1 MANTTKR
8 MLSLSLKKL
17 LEKNTLDNITIQ
29 DITDDAE
36 VSRKTFYY
44 HFQDIYALLE
54 WTLSEDC
61 RYLLE
66 SKVKRGDWQESIVAL
81 FEYMQ
86 ENRLIILNA
95 FHSLERD
102 TLEHEVFSILSPL
115 LFELLNAQP
124 NFELLNDEDQRFIV
138 SVYGLGVTGLLL
150 RWIST
155 DMLAPSEP
163 LIRQLYR
170 LASGSL
176 DGIIQRF
183 LATEDS
189 PVDFPLDSS
198 VKKP

>member
-54 WTLSEDC
+54 WTLSEDW
-61 RYLLE
+61 RHLLE
-66 SKVKRGDWQESIVAL
+66 SKVKRGDWQKSIVAL

-102 TLEHEVFSILSPL
+102 TLEHEVFSMLSPL

-189 PVDFPLDSS
+189 PFDFQLDNS
-198 VKKP
+198 VKKS

>member
-44 HFQDIYALLE
+44 HFQDIYDLLE
-54 WTLSEDC
+54 WTLAEDS
-61 RYLLE
+61 RHLLE
-66 SKVKRGDWQESIVAL
+66 NKIKLGDWQESIVAL

-102 TLEHEVFSILSPL
+102 TLEHEVFSMLSPL

-189 PVDFPLDSS
+189 PFDFQLDNS
-198 VKKP
+198 VKKS

>member
-61 RYLLE
+61 RPLLE

-115 LFELLNAQP
+115 LFDLLNAQP

-189 PVDFPLDSS
+189 PIDFPPDIC

>member
-1 MANTTKR
+1 MSNTTKR

-17 LEKNTLDNITIQ
+17 LAKTTLDNITIQ

-61 RYLLE
+61 RCLLE
-66 SKVKRGDWQESIVAL
+66 SKVKRGDWQESIVTL

-115 LFELLNAQP
+115 LFDLLNAQP

-189 PVDFPLDSS
+189 PIDFPPDTS

>member
-1 MANTTKR
+1 
-8 MLSLSLKKL
+8 
-17 LEKNTLDNITIQ
+17 
-29 DITDDAE
+29 
-36 VSRKTFYY
+36 
-44 HFQDIYALLE
+44 
-54 WTLSEDC
+54 
-61 RYLLE
+61 
-66 SKVKRGDWQESIVAL
+66 
-81 FEYMQ
+81 MQ

-115 LFELLNAQP
+115 LFDLLNAQP

-189 PVDFPLDSS
+189 PIDFPPDIC